1 MLMFKEILETANFSI
16 VQGSNYT
23 HSCYG
28 PNSRIIRCMTNH
40 GILDVVFDSD
50 YQTVYEILV
59 MSKFPKDQNYKW
71 IHPSYRNN
79 QKTTHSWIDAANST
93 TDSVVQNVWVHA
105 LTSTSVTMWSDIIHK
120 SQLIM
125 NGFDTASQAVFELE
139 LNNDEFLK
147 IAFEAHARDVTINTV
162 MLEIIE
168 KNLGT

>member
-28 PNSRIIRCMTNH
+28 ANSRIIRCMTDH
-40 GILDVVFDSD
+40 GVLDVVFDSD

-59 MSKFPKDQNYKW
+59 MSKFLKDQNYKW
-71 IHPSYRNN
+71 IHPSYRHN
-79 QKTTHSWIDAANST
+79 QKTTHSWVDAANNI
-93 TDSVVQNVWVHA
+93 VAQNIWLHA
-105 LTSTSVTMWSDIIHK
+105 LTSTPVTMWSEIIHK

-125 NGFDTASQAVFELE
+125 NGFDSYSRGVFELE

-147 IAFEAHARDVTINTV
+147 VAFEAHARDVTINTV
-162 MLEIIE
+162 LLEIIE
-168 KNLGT
+168 KKLSS